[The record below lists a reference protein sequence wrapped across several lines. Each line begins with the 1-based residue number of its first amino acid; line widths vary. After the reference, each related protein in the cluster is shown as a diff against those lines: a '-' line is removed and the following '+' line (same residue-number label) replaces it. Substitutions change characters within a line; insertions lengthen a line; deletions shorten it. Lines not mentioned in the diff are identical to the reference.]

1 MADTNPAT
9 PTAISTTSTST
20 TTDISH
26 PISPVAVTHTASFP
40 HHTSPT
46 VAPKKPFIETS
57 TPSINAQPVEL
68 DGTPTSPETLGRR
81 STDGRK
87 SEERMFSPDMDDEV
101 MEELSGV
108 TGEGTREREKRAAML
123 ASRSR
128 DPAVLVDIPQD
139 PNADEVAAANT
150 IAGQV
155 TPALPS
161 GEMDGVVESV
171 EGKGKS

>member
-1 MADTNPAT
+1 MADTNPAA
-9 PTAISTTSTST
+9 PAPAPISTST
-20 TTDISH
+20 TDIPH

-40 HHTSPT
+40 HHTSPSA
-46 VAPKKPFIETS
+46 APKKPFIETS

-108 TGEGTREREKRAAML
+108 TGEGTREREVPSPIFL
-123 ASRSR
+123 
-128 DPAVLVDIPQD
+128 IPW
-139 PNADEVAAANT
+139 V
-150 IAGQV
+150 
-155 TPALPS
+155 
-161 GEMDGVVESV
+161 
-171 EGKGKS
+171 

>member
-1 MADTNPAT
+1 MADTNPA
-9 PTAISTTSTST
+9 PAPISTTSTT
-20 TTDISH
+20 TTDIQH
-26 PISPVAVTHTASFP
+26 PISPVAATHTARFP
-40 HHTSPT
+40 HHTSPSA
-46 VAPKKPFIETS
+46 APKKPFIETS

-68 DGTPTSPETLGRR
+68 DGTSTSPETLSRR
-81 STDGRK
+81 STDGRR

-171 EGKGKS
+171 EGKDKS

>member
-9 PTAISTTSTST
+9 RTAISTSTTST
-20 TTDISH
+20 TTDIPH
-26 PISPVAVTHTASFP
+26 PISPVTVTHTASFP
-40 HHTSPT
+40 HHASPS

-57 TPSINAQPVEL
+57 TPAINAQPVEL

-108 TGEGTREREKRAAML
+108 TGEGTRERE
-123 ASRSR
+123 
-128 DPAVLVDIPQD
+128 VLSLIFLIPW
-139 PNADEVAAANT
+139 V
-150 IAGQV
+150 
-155 TPALPS
+155 
-161 GEMDGVVESV
+161 
-171 EGKGKS
+171 

>member
-1 MADTNPAT
+1 
-9 PTAISTTSTST
+9 
-20 TTDISH
+20 
-26 PISPVAVTHTASFP
+26 
-40 HHTSPT
+40 
-46 VAPKKPFIETS
+46 
-57 TPSINAQPVEL
+57 
-68 DGTPTSPETLGRR
+68 
-81 STDGRK
+81 
-87 SEERMFSPDMDDEV
+87 MFSPDTDDEV

-171 EGKGKS
+171 EGKDKS

>member
-1 MADTNPAT
+1 
-9 PTAISTTSTST
+9 
-20 TTDISH
+20 
-26 PISPVAVTHTASFP
+26 
-40 HHTSPT
+40 
-46 VAPKKPFIETS
+46 
-57 TPSINAQPVEL
+57 
-68 DGTPTSPETLGRR
+68 
-81 STDGRK
+81 
-87 SEERMFSPDMDDEV
+87 
-101 MEELSGV
+101 
-108 TGEGTREREKRAAML
+108 ML

-171 EGKGKS
+171 EGKDKS